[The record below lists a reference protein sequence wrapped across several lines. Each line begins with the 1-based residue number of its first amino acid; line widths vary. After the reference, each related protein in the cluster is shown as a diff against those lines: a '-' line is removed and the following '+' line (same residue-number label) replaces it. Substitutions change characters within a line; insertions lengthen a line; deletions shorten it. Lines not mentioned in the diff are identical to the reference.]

1 MENMKRLDE
10 VAQDLRK
17 ARNFV
22 NNGEKVFKGEEREA
36 KAGELLN
43 ILDNFGIKYKVSE
56 FKTFVIVETISDELE
71 DSGDVSGQTFD
82 SNC

>member
-22 NNGEKVFKGEEREA
+22 NSGEKVFKGEEREA
-36 KAGELLN
+36 KAGELLS

-56 FKTFVIVETISDELE
+56 FKTFVIVESISDEPE
-71 DSGDVSGQTFD
+71 DLGDVSGQTFD

>member
-56 FKTFVIVETISDELE
+56 FKTFVIVETISDEPE
-71 DSGDVSGQTFD
+71 DLGDVSGQTFD
-82 SNC
+82 PNC